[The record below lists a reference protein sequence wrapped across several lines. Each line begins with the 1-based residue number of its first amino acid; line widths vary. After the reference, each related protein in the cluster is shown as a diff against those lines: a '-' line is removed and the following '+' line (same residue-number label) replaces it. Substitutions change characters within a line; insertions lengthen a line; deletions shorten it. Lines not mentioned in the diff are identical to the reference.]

1 MTEEN
6 KNIPLVGYAN
16 RLSVRPKETISFKVS
31 SELKSNYSVDLYRS
45 ISADPNPEGI
55 GIKEE
60 KVDNYFSSR
69 LIKSRVQKHFPGSY
83 ARSQKQ
89 LNLNVESGLK
99 ISLNFFSTLENKKIQ
114 TLISIDHLSIY
125 INENYQLSCSYL
137 DKNIFISK
145 PIKTRK
151 WIKAELELDYLE
163 NTLKLLQNYID
174 ESNAELSRKIDIEV
188 PIKKNL
194 VSNLSL
200 IHI

>member
-16 RLSVRPKETISFKVS
+16 RLSLRPKETISFKVS
-31 SELKSNYSVDLYRS
+31 SELKSDYSVDLYRS

-89 LNLNVESGLK
+89 LNLDVENGLK
-99 ISLNFFSTLENKKIQ
+99 ISINFFSTLKNKKIQ

-125 INENYQLSCSYL
+125 INESYQLSCSYL
-137 DKNIFISK
+137 DTVSY
-145 PIKTRK
+145 TH
-151 WIKAELELDYLE
+151 L
-163 NTLKLLQNYID
+163 TLPTIY
-174 ESNAELSRKIDIEV
+174 SV
-188 PIKKNL
+188 
-194 VSNLSL
+194 
-200 IHI
+200 